1 MPPRPAP
8 LTLIVAT
15 TPIPT
20 TPTPSTTTTT
30 TTTGRTNAPLRLGI
44 GLNGTLPWPRIK
56 TDMTFFARTTS
67 RPPTSAPASSTN
79 AILMG
84 RKTYDSIPAALR
96 PLGKRINAVITRSVD
111 DVARRVQQDLDAKRR
126 KDEEKL
132 RAATQGQGQGQTETP
147 QGPQTDAIVCAGLEE
162 SLTTLEARYGA
173 EDRLGRLFVIGGA
186 EIYGAALRVT
196 TRGVRIVMTFVEK
209 VAFQEDRGQVFECDT
224 FFPLDEELLQEKG
237 WRRVSAREVSE
248 WVGETVTDEWIV
260 EGEVRVRMVGYERV
274 D

>member
-20 TPTPSTTTTT
+20 PPSTTTT
-30 TTTGRTNAPLRLGI
+30 GHTNGPLRLGI

-56 TDMTFFARTTS
+56 TDMSFFARTTS
-67 RPPTSAPASSTN
+67 RAPTPSSTN

-84 RKTYDSIPAALR
+84 RKTYDSIPASLR

-111 DVARRVQQDLDAKRR
+111 DVARRVQQDLDSKQR
-126 KDEEKL
+126 KEEEKM
-132 RAATQGQGQGQTETP
+132 RAATQGQGQTKTP

-162 SLTTLEARYGA
+162 SLTNLEARYGA

>member
-1 MPPRPAP
+1 MPPKPPP

-15 TPIPT
+15 TPIPS
-20 TPTPSTTTTT
+20 TPT
-30 TTTGRTNAPLRLGI
+30 TTTGQHAPLRLGI

-56 TDMTFFARTTS
+56 TDMSFFARITS
-67 RPPTSAPASSTN
+67 RPPTHPPAGSNLTN

-84 RKTYDSIPAALR
+84 RKTYDSIPASLR
-96 PLGKRINAVITRSVD
+96 PLGKRINAVVTRSVEE
-111 DVARRVQQDLDAKRR
+111 VARRVQHDLDGKRG
-126 KDEEKL
+126 KEAEKM
-132 RAATQGQGQGQTETP
+132 RAAEQGQGLGEGERGAA

-162 SLTTLEARYGA
+162 AVTELEARYGA
-173 EDRLGRLFVIGGA
+173 EGKLGQVFVIGGA
-186 EIYGAALRVT
+186 EIYGAALRVK

-209 VAFQEDRGQVFECDT
+209 LAFQEDRGRVFECDT
-224 FFPLDEELLQEKG
+224 FFPVDEELLQERW
-237 WRRVSAREVSE
+237 WRRVSAREVSD

>member
-1 MPPRPAP
+1 MPPKPPP

-15 TPIPT
+15 TPIPS
-20 TPTPSTTTTT
+20 TPTT
-30 TTTGRTNAPLRLGI
+30 TTTGHQTGPLRLGI
-44 GLNGTLPWPRIK
+44 GQNGTLPWPRIK
-56 TDMTFFARTTS
+56 TDMSFFARITS
-67 RPPTSAPASSTN
+67 RPPAHSPTGSTN

-84 RKTYDSIPAALR
+84 RKTYDSIPASLR
-96 PLGKRINAVITRSVD
+96 PLGKRINAVITRSVEE
-111 DVARRVQQDLDAKRR
+111 VARRVQHDLDGKRR
-126 KDEEKL
+126 KEEEKM
-132 RAATQGQGQGQTETP
+132 RAAGQGQDQGQGQAP
-147 QGPQTDAIVCAGLEE
+147 GPQTDAIVCAGLEE

-173 EDRLGRLFVIGGA
+173 EGKLGQVFVIGGA
-186 EIYGAALRVT
+186 EIYGAALRVK

-209 VAFQEDRGQVFECDT
+209 LAFQEDRGRVFECDT
-224 FFPLDEELLQEKG
+224 FFPVDEELLQERG